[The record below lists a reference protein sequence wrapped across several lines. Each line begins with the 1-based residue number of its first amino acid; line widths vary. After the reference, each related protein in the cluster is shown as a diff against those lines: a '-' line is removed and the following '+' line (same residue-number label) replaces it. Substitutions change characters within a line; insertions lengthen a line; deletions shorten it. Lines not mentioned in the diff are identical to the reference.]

1 MTCSRLTDDVGMK
14 THQLSKKHMPQ
25 IAICAVS
32 LDRTQGDLKRLMP
45 AGTFSAP
52 RGAMSGQGPWH
63 LDQQSA
69 TALIASARNRSTNI
83 VIDYEHQTLMAAE
96 NGKPAPASGWVDP
109 KTLEWRED
117 GLYGVIKWTAAAKAM
132 IDAEEYQYLSPVF
145 PYDANGTPLD
155 LLQIALTNTPAIHGL
170 DQRALA
176 AARAAL
182 PSNSDDS
189 QPETDEMDLKILLE
203 ALGLPDDTTETNA
216 LKAVAALKAGNDQ
229 LAALR
234 TELGLKDGDDAKP
247 AIAALKASP
256 AGSVPQP
263 VYDELKSQL
272 AALKASGEEGER
284 DRLIE
289 EGVADG
295 RIAGKATADWLRS
308 QPIAVLKSH
317 MEDAAPLAAL
327 KGMQT
332 AGKAPEKKATD
343 GNGLNDADLA
353 VCKQM
358 GISPEEYAKAN
369 AS

>member
-1 MTCSRLTDDVGMK
+1 
-14 THQLSKKHMPQ
+14 
-25 IAICAVS
+25 
-32 LDRTQGDLKRLMP
+32 
-45 AGTFSAP
+45 
-52 RGAMSGQGPWH
+52 
-63 LDQQSA
+63 
-69 TALIASARNRSTNI
+69 
-83 VIDYEHQTLMAAE
+83 
-96 NGKPAPASGWVDP
+96 
-109 KTLEWRED
+109 
-117 GLYGVIKWTAAAKAM
+117 
-132 IDAEEYQYLSPVF
+132 
-145 PYDANGTPLD
+145 
-155 LLQIALTNTPAIHGL
+155 
-170 DQRALA
+170 
-176 AARAAL
+176 
-182 PSNSDDS
+182 
-189 QPETDEMDLKILLE
+189 MDLKKLLE
-203 ALGLPDDTTETNA
+203 ALGLPDDTTEANA
-216 LKAVAALKAGNDQ
+216 MKAVAALKAGSDQ

-234 TELGLKDGDDAKP
+234 AELGLKDGDDAKP
-247 AIAALKASP
+247 AIAALKAAP
-256 AGSVPQP
+256 QGAVPVT
-263 VYDELKSQL
+263 VYNELKTQL

-369 AS
+369 A